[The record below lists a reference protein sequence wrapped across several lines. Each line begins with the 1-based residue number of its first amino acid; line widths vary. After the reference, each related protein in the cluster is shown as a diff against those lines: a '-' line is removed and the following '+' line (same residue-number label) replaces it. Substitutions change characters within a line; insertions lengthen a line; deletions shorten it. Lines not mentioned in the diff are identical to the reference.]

1 MVSVNLI
8 GERSNRALTLLA
20 ETLQVPLARIPG
32 VDEAEIVGELTREFQ
47 VALDPV
53 KLAVHGVTFE
63 EVAAAL
69 ADANL
74 VIPAG
79 DYADDSGEFVVRVD
93 ERFRSRDQVV
103 STVVR
108 RDADGSF
115 ITVEDLIAS
124 AETVLPRS
132 ARNQLGQRARHGRR
146 STHEERRQQCARD
159 HARGRG
165 RSSPRRARG
174 SPRRASSWC

>member
-1 MVSVNLI
+1 MVSVNLV

-47 VALDPV
+47 VALDPG

-63 EVAAAL
+63 DVAAAL

-74 VIPAG
+74 VIPG
-79 DYADDSGEFVVRVD
+79 RRLCRRLGRVRVRVD

-103 STVVR
+103 SGTR
-108 RDADGSF
+108 RCF
-115 ITVEDLIAS
+115 
-124 AETVLPRS
+124 
-132 ARNQLGQRARHGRR
+132 
-146 STHEERRQQCARD
+146 
-159 HARGRG
+159 
-165 RSSPRRARG
+165 
-174 SPRRASSWC
+174 